1 MSVDATAKTF
11 LGMSEYGRIMLP
23 LSVKGDISFPKS
35 DEVAKVSWRDFEVS
49 LATVNV
55 KGMGDVAYYGDST
68 YVRAEAPSMTAAFRN

>member
-11 LGMSEYGRIMLP
+11 LGMSEYGRVILP

-55 KGMGDVAYYGDST
+55 KGMGDVVYYGDST
-68 YVRAEAPSMTAAFRN
+68 YVRAEASINDCRVRN